1 MAWLDKWKR
10 KPIEVIYIILW
21 KEEESKSDK
30 LIIMNIMA
38 AILLL
43 KLPYVAVIL
52 RLLHQYTLIILKI
65 SPVIK
70 HSIP

>member
-10 KPIEVIYIILW
+10 KPIEVNYIILW

-43 KLPYVAVIL
+43 KLPWLLYYDYYINIL
-52 RLLHQYTLIILKI
+52 SLSLKFLR
-65 SPVIK
+65 
-70 HSIP
+70 